1 MTATLAPA
9 PPLTR
14 RGGGRRD
21 RLARLE
27 RPLLAAGLVLVTI
40 HLLDLALSGPDT
52 ALLGVLG
59 IVGAPLAWWLS
70 QPHVTRPTR
79 IALGVVLGLLSVGFG
94 TVSHGLHVVNG
105 APDLYDLTGVAFILG
120 GLLLVASAL
129 TAVAAPRRS
138 PRRSGLGWRAAHGLG
153 WLAGAALVF
162 LFALLPLSMGYMAT
176 HAPRW
181 AIQESALGIPHEE
194 VRISSQGRDL
204 SAWYVP
210 STNGAAVL
218 VGHGSGG
225 SRARV
230 MEEIRMLA
238 ANGYGVLALD
248 LAGNGESDGHSN
260 GLGDN
265 AQPAVDAALGYLER
279 RRDVNVERIA
289 AFGSSLGGEVLLEAT
304 AGDERIRAVVS
315 DGAARPGDNRE
326 VNDPPLLER
335 VLAGIGLQAVRGISG
350 MRPAPSLFESLPRIA
365 PRPVLLIA
373 GGRSP
378 GEVETNRA
386 YRAAAGPTAELYA
399 IPDAGHTSGLAVHPR
414 EYEARVVGFLD
425 RAVGTSTAAG

>member
-1 MTATLAPA
+1 MTATFTPA

-14 RGGGRRD
+14 RGSGRRD
-21 RLARLE
+21 RLAALE
-27 RPLLAAGLVLVTI
+27 RPLLAAGLVLVAL

-59 IVGAPLAWWLS
+59 IVGAPLAWWFAR
-70 QPHVTRPTR
+70 PHVTRPTR
-79 IALGVVLGLLSVGFG
+79 LALGVVFGLLTVGFG
-94 TVSHGLHVVNG
+94 TVSHGLHIVNG
-105 APDLYDLTGVAFILG
+105 DGDLYDLTGVAFILG
-120 GLLLVASAL
+120 GLLLVVSGL

-138 PRRSGLGWRAAHGLG
+138 PRRTALGWRAAHGVG

-162 LFALLPLSMGYMAT
+162 LFAFFPLSIGYMTT

-181 AIQESALGIPHEE
+181 AIDESALGIPHEE
-194 VRISSQGRDL
+194 VRISSEGREL
-204 SAWYVP
+204 AAWYVP
-210 STNGAAVL
+210 STNGAAIL

-230 MEEIRMLA
+230 MEEIRILA
-238 ANGYGVLALD
+238 RNGYGVLALD
-248 LAGNGESDGHSN
+248 LAGNGESEGHSN

-265 AQPAVDAALGYLER
+265 AQPAVDAAVGYLTR
-279 RRDVNVERIA
+279 RPDVDPERIA

-304 AGDERIRAVVS
+304 ARDERIRAVVS
-315 DGAARPGDNRE
+315 DGAARPADNRE
-326 VNDPPLLER
+326 VNDPKLPER
-335 VLAGIGLQAVRGISG
+335 VLGTLGMQAVRGISG
-350 MRPAPSLFESLPRIA
+350 MRPAPSLFASMPRIA

-386 YRAAAGPTAELYA
+386 YRDAGGPKAELYA
-399 IPDAGHTSGLAVHPR
+399 IPDAGHTSGMHAHPR
-414 EYEARVVGFLD
+414 EYEARVIGFLD
-425 RAVGTSTAAG
+425 AAL